1 MRSDSRYGTAG
12 ADAGSAMLADYH
24 RLSILGR
31 RGLAKIITQVYKS
44 EQFQL
49 APMRTMLPRMA
60 SDGRQGLVPGLG
72 RVGLAPLAVS
82 KFTSAAK
89 PRHANTSN

>member
-1 MRSDSRYGTAG
+1 MEQPELMPGQRCSVITKDFRFPAAG
-12 ADAGSAMLADYH
+12 GWQQ
-24 RLSILGR
+24 IF
-31 RGLAKIITQVYKS
+31 TQVYKS

-49 APMRTMLPRMA
+49 TTMRTMHPRMA